1 MSVTGA
7 AGKQSWVT
15 SRVTSAAEGVGCI
28 CITSALDLISVNLQ
42 VQYETNQAIIN
53 VKTII

>member
-1 MSVTGA
+1 MSVTRA
-7 AGKQSWVT
+7 AGKES

-42 VQYETNQAIIN
+42 VQYETN
-53 VKTII
+53 

>member
-1 MSVTGA
+1 MSVTRA
-7 AGKQSWVT
+7 AGKES